1 MQPYLSLSDCHH
13 HFQQLLLMQDFAY
26 NTPGANMDLMIALL
40 GVATL
45 TASAYA
51 SAKWSYSDKE
61 HT

>member
-1 MQPYLSLSDCHH
+1 
-13 HFQQLLLMQDFAY
+13 
-26 NTPGANMDLMIALL
+26 MDLMIALL